1 MSQTLPLI
9 FLSCEVFKGI
19 VDTNKIPESNSRVQ
33 FLDAGL
39 HATPKKLHSTVQEQ
53 INSIVKPSVIV
64 LGYGLCGNGLNE
76 IHSGLHTLI
85 IPKMDDCIAMFMGGR
100 KAFMDEFNAN
110 PGTYYLTKGW
120 LQAKTHPLAEFKG
133 YVEKYGEETA
143 YYLMDQQYQHYSR
156 LVFAAH
162 SQEDLDKYRPIANEV
177 AEFCKRWD
185 MKFEEYLGGTDF
197 IQELEESL
205 RNPDQIPESFIMVSP
220 GEILKQEMFR

>member
-1 MSQTLPLI
+1 MSKSLPLI

-19 VDTNKIPESNSRVQ
+19 INTNKMPEANSQVQ

-39 HATPKKLHSTVQEQ
+39 HATPKKLQSTVQEQ
-53 INSIVKPSVIV
+53 INSIDQPSVIV
-64 LGYGLCGNGLNE
+64 LGYGLCGNGLHE
-76 IHSGLHTLI
+76 IHSGIHTLI

-100 KAFMDEFNAN
+100 KIFLDEFYAN

-120 LQAKTHPLAEFKG
+120 LQAETHPLAEFTR
-133 YVEKYGEETA
+133 YIEKYGEETA
-143 YYLMDQQYQHYSR
+143 YYLMDQQYRHYSK

-162 SQEDLDKYRPIANEV
+162 SQEDLDEYRPTATQV

-197 IQELEESL
+197 IQDLEDTII
-205 RNPDQIPESFIMVSP
+205 NPEQVPGSFITINP
-220 GEILKQEMFR
+220 GEILDQEMFR